1 MKASAILLIVFILF
15 SMAVTTFEKK
25 SRAQNYLRM
34 YQNKMCRNDRECPK
48 GFKCLKSNSSS
59 GTCRKRN

>member
-25 SRAQNYLRM
+25 TRAQNYLRM
-34 YQNKMCRNDRECPK
+34 NKNQMCRNDKECPK
-48 GFKCLKSNSSS
+48 GYKCLKSNSST
-59 GTCRKRN
+59 GNCRKRN